1 VIWNLH
7 AWGYVAFPLGLGD
20 VCGLGVEHA
29 DLFFFFFFFFL
40 RKTWP
45 GPNEL
50 ALLLIDILSGG
61 DDDSI

>member
-29 DLFFFFFFFFL
+29 DLFFFFFFFL

>member
-1 VIWNLH
+1 M
-7 AWGYVAFPLGLGD
+7 LGD
-20 VCGLGVEHA
+20 MSLFPWVWEMYVGWVLCTPI
-29 DLFFFFFFFFL
+29 FFFFFFFFL